1 MCLKT
6 RGGINDQSKVNAFQ
20 SMLTSVSAHEKYT
33 YIFVDFLGTF
43 FFSPSCEVFFVVKNA
58 VSDLSKVKNL
68 PHTETL
74 NSIVRIWDQ
83 DFMTRSIMVDILF
96 SCGVFFFLFTF

>member
-1 MCLKT
+1 M
-6 RGGINDQSKVNAFQ
+6 
-20 SMLTSVSAHEKYT
+20 
-33 YIFVDFLGTF
+33 
-43 FFSPSCEVFFVVKNA
+43 
-58 VSDLSKVKNL
+58 SDLSKVKNL

-96 SCGVFFFLFTF
+96 SCGGVFLFFVFFFLFTF

>member
-1 MCLKT
+1 M
-6 RGGINDQSKVNAFQ
+6 
-20 SMLTSVSAHEKYT
+20 
-33 YIFVDFLGTF
+33 
-43 FFSPSCEVFFVVKNA
+43 
-58 VSDLSKVKNL
+58 SDLSKVKNL

-96 SCGVFFFLFTF
+96 SCGGVFVFVCFFFSCLLFKVFGLILNKKI